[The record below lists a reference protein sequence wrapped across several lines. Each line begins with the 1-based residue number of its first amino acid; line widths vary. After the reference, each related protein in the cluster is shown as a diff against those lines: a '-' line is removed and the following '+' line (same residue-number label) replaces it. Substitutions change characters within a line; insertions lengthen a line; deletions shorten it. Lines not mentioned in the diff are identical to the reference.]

1 MGNIMATQ
9 AYNIDTEWANGNK
22 REIAEF
28 DSSQEE
34 CTKEQT
40 ICKEKKSN
48 KREIAEF
55 DSSQEECSKGQTLF
69 KEKSSSKREIA
80 EFDSSQE
87 LDSGCEPKQKVCK
100 VENNEAKKLKTQD
113 KNETNKEKKDEKD
126 EIEEEKIENKPS
138 PKKDDGQDDLMDIM
152 LCAICSEIMHNC
164 VWYKPNFIFN
174 LIFLDKKLNIP

>member
-1 MGNIMATQ
+1 MANIMATQ
-9 AYNIDTEWANGNK
+9 AYNIDTEWTNGNK

-34 CTKEQT
+34 CSKEQS

-55 DSSQEECSKGQTLF
+55 DSSQEECCKGQTLF
-69 KEKSSSKREIA
+69 KEKSSNKREIA
-80 EFDSSQE
+80 EFDLSQE
-87 LDSGCEPKQKVCK
+87 LDSVCEPKPKVCK
-100 VENNEAKKLKTQD
+100 IENNEAKKLKTQD
-113 KNETNKEKKDEKD
+113 KIEATKEKKDED
-126 EIEEEKIENKPS
+126 EIEGEKIENKPS

-164 VWYKPNFIFN
+164 VWYKRNFI
-174 LIFLDKKLNIP
+174 LNVFFHS